1 MLAFIR
7 LGGVFGHIV
16 LAKHQYHSHGN
27 NAERRQQQQAAGIAA
42 GMVLDPAHRKRPCES
57 RKVADRIIYG
67 DSGRGRGAGLA
78 MNQGLGLSQTAFV
91 SAPASFSSR
100 ISGVFVHE
108 LGHAKKSRHA
118 TD

>member
-1 MLAFIR
+1 
-7 LGGVFGHIV
+7 
-16 LAKHQYHSHGN
+16 
-27 NAERRQQQQAAGIAA
+27 
-42 GMVLDPAHRKRPCES
+42 MVLDPAHRKRPCES

-78 MNQGLGLSQTAFV
+78 MNQGLGLSQTAFGL
-91 SAPASFSSR
+91 
-100 ISGVFVHE
+100 GVGIFFIACFRGVVHE